1 MVRHLFFP
9 LMRLGVSKQMANVF
23 IFTFSAVMHE
33 LLISVRPIISQPMPS
48 YNMKRCKGLET
59 SS

>member
-33 LLISVRPIISQPMPS
+33 LLISVRHPTP
-48 YNMKRCKGLET
+48 L
-59 SS
+59 